1 MVSFLPRL
9 VTVVAVVCLCVFLV
23 SFSAFL
29 VVFHVCM
36 LFSECQFT
44 TPEFEQLEFNTVF
57 TERERVL
64 TIIYN
69 LHKYKQILAI
79 CCALGSDPHLPYE
92 WDGCP

>member
-9 VTVVAVVCLCVFLV
+9 VTVVVVVCLCVFLV

-64 TIIYN
+64 N
-69 LHKYKQILAI
+69 NWSFEPD
-79 CCALGSDPHLPYE
+79 LGLSLF
-92 WDGCP
+92 CRV